1 MNGPERPAELTPAY
15 EALRAQA
22 TGEVPPATP
31 GGLALFLAAGVPAWM
46 KAWRSLAPAPA
57 RAPTDQV
64 VPVPVGQEVARLLTE
79 MALGGH
85 RRSAR

>member
-22 TGEVPPATP
+22 TGEMPPATP
-31 GGLALFLAAGVPAWM
+31 RGLTLFLSAGTPAWM
-46 KAWRSLAPAPA
+46 KAWRPLAPTPA
-57 RAPTDQV
+57 SPTVDQV
-64 VPVPVGQEVARLLTE
+64 VPVPVGDEVARLLTE

-85 RRSAR
+85 RRWAS